1 MSYLGRSAK
10 LSRKTQEKVSFLATA
25 GQTVKTGLSYVS
37 TFVEVR
43 VNGIILTDVLD
54 YTATDGNSITFP
66 VALSLND
73 EVTVISLKTF
83 ALSNHYN
90 RAEADAQF
98 STPADVTTAVSA
110 LADSAPAA
118 LDTLNELAAALGD
131 DVNFSTTVNNS
142 IATKLP
148 KSGGT
153 MTGPVVLNTNGA
165 SNSSKGLEI
174 NTSGT
179 NFESDDGII
188 QVTHAAGGSTTGG
201 YFMKMKAG
209 GADKFT
215 VKGDGTVTASGL
227 AINNAGFT
235 TATITGNSTSETQLR
250 FDGNTAA
257 RVSNQANTAL
267 IFDTNATEKMR
278 ITAGG
283 NVGIGTG
290 APTQKLDVRGIVHVQ
305 PPNTSG
311 VQTGISLHDAGGG
324 SSEGLNIQW
333 SSTSDV
339 NTAYIGSVAYDALRL
354 GTGGSE
360 RIRIT
365 GSGNVGIGTSSP
377 TEALHISS
385 GGLLI
390 DSYIPNA
397 PASGTSGFIA
407 DYAGTN
413 ARLWSRGNATTRGGF
428 EFKSLESDGGNQIDA
443 MRIDSSGNVV
453 VGATAVGGVSSG
465 TKTYITSTG
474 NLYVASSGEEAAYF
488 NRNSNDGSIVEFR
501 KNNAT
506 VGSIGTA
513 SSKIYIGSGDA
524 GLYFNKDGN
533 AITPVNTTTV
543 ADNDAALDL
552 GTTTARF
559 KDLHLSG
566 QVNAATVS
574 ATTIT
579 GALSGNATSSSS
591 LQQHGNNQNPNN
603 LNNLP
608 LGRTSNYASGGYWQ
622 NSPSGMSYGSVYNLG
637 GQVGNYQLSLQI
649 AADVNHNT
657 TSSTK
662 GLWFR
667 TGNNLGFQND
677 WKEIW
682 HGGNRA
688 GKVLQVVN
696 AKTGSQYSFSSSS
709 GVCGPAVTI
718 TPKYSNSKI
727 LVMVH
732 TDGVTN
738 TSDANYGAFR
748 IRRGTSVIMNYGY
761 PMGWS
766 STDNARG
773 SFSPTYL
780 DSPATT
786 SAVTYDTYWQDMN
799 GTTIQINRDGA
810 GYCLSTI
817 TVMEIGA

>member
-83 ALSNHYN
+83 ALADHYN

-118 LDTLNELAAALGD
+118 LNTLNELAAALGD

-413 ARLWSRGNATTRGGF
+413 TRLWSRGDATTRGGF
-428 EFKSLESDGGNQIDA
+428 EFKSVESDGGNQIDA
-443 MRIDSSGNVV
+443 MYIDSSGKVGIGTSAPALALTTLGDSGYPATTGTTQTGVLRLTGATGLYNVLDMGINESTDTAWIQSTRANNLAASDDLALQPNGGNV
-453 VGATAVGGVSSG
+453 LVGKTTKDNGATAG
-465 TKTYITSTG
+465 TELQSTG
-474 NLYVASSGEEAAYF
+474 ANFLTRSGDTPLYV
-488 NRNSNDGSIVEFR
+488 NRLGSDGTIANFKKDGTV
-501 KNNAT
+501 
-506 VGSIGTA
+506 VGSIG
-513 SSKIYIGSGDA
+513 SSTS
-524 GLYFNKDGN
+524 GLYIHSPFGN
-533 AITPVNTTTV
+533 DSGLVFGSERIVPCTSAG
-543 ADNDAALDL
+543 AFDDAAVDL
-552 GTTTARF
+552 GYGTGRF
-559 KDLHLSG
+559 KDLYLSG
-566 QVNAATVS
+566 GVYLGGTGAANKLDDYEEGTWTPVFACSTTNPTVS
-574 ATTIT
+574 NYLTREGSYTKVGDTVTAWCSLRMVINTT
-579 GALSGNATSSSS
+579 GAGIPKVNGLPFATNQSKGGVALGLMSALTKDGIGAAAYNYVQTSSVIFGNA
-591 LQQHGNNQNPNN
+591 LVEVG
-603 LNNLP
+603 
-608 LGRTSNYASGGYWQ
+608 SG
-622 NSPSGMSYGSVYNLG
+622 
-637 GQVGNYQLSLQI
+637 
-649 AADVNHNT
+649 
-657 TSSTK
+657 
-662 GLWFR
+662 
-667 TGNNLGFQND
+667 
-677 WKEIW
+677 
-682 HGGNRA
+682 
-688 GKVLQVVN
+688 
-696 AKTGSQYSFSSSS
+696 
-709 GVCGPAVTI
+709 
-718 TPKYSNSKI
+718 KYC
-727 LVMVH
+727 
-732 TDGVTN
+732 TFT
-738 TSDANYGAFR
+738 
-748 IRRGTSVIMNYGY
+748 
-761 PMGWS
+761 
-766 STDNARG
+766 
-773 SFSPTYL
+773 
-780 DSPATT
+780 
-786 SAVTYDTYWQDMN
+786 VTYQ
-799 GTTIQINRDGA
+799 TT
-810 GYCLSTI
+810 
-817 TVMEIGA
+817 